1 MAIQFRKGKGR
12 LAGKIAIV
20 TGAGTGIG
28 EAIAVVYA
36 EEGAKV
42 VVSDINDAN
51 GATVVNIIKQGGGE
65 AMYIACDVSDPKQV
79 ESLIDQTVKAYGR
92 LDTICN
98 NAGYLS
104 VGNCDETPLEEWDK
118 GIAVDLSGVFY
129 GCKYAIKAM
138 LKTGGGSIVN
148 ISSVSGLFGDYAF
161 CWYNA
166 AKGGV
171 ANMTRNIAIDYA
183 RRGIR
188 CNAVNPGL
196 TLSEICKALFEADP
210 RTKDGV
216 GRNYPMGRPGAP
228 REVATA
234 CMFLASDE
242 ASIINGVNLL
252 ADGGIT
258 AHTGQPA
265 YVGMDEYLARQFVEV
280 PPDRF

>member
-1 MAIQFRKGKGR
+1 MGKS
-12 LAGKIAIV
+12 AIV

-28 EAIAVVYA
+28 EAIATVYA

-42 VVSDINDAN
+42 VVSDINDDN
-51 GATVVNIIKQGGGE
+51 GKAVVDVIKKGGGE
-65 AMYIACDVSDPKQV
+65 AMYIRCDVADPKQV
-79 ESLIDQTVKAYGR
+79 QALIEQTVKAYGK
-92 LDTICN
+92 LDTICC

-104 VGNCDETPLEEWDK
+104 VGTCVETSLEEWDK

-129 GCKYAIKAM
+129 CCKYAIEAM

-148 ISSVSGLFGDYAF
+148 ISSVSGLFGDYSF

-171 ANMTRNIAIDYA
+171 ANMTRNIAIDFA
-183 RRGIR
+183 RKGIR
-188 CNAVNPGL
+188 CNAINPGL
-196 TLSEICKALFEADP
+196 TLSEICKALFEGDP

-228 REVATA
+228 REVANA
-234 CMFLASDE
+234 CMFLASDD

-252 ADGGIT
+252 CDGGIT